1 MDAQLASVTSKM
13 NSVKEE
19 MATLQEGAESAK
31 KSMKDN
37 ARLLALVEDEIR
49 RMKEENAALESRA
62 VSAEKTVETVFRVF
76 APAVKEFETLF
87 K

>member
-1 MDAQLASVTSKM
+1 MVAQLASVTSKM
-13 NSVKEE
+13 NSAKEE

-37 ARLLALVEDEIR
+37 ARLFALAEEQIR
-49 RMKEENAALESRA
+49 RMKEENSALESRA
-62 VSAEKTVETVFRVF
+62 VSAEKKVETVFSVF
-76 APAVKEFETLF
+76 APAVKEFEILF